1 MRDRNPKIAMFLR
14 RLLET
19 VTDLKKATQEA
30 IRQTKADQDRQY
42 TTQNSIRKAAWSA
55 FGAAVIYAS
64 VAAWQACEMR
74 RATDVTHEALTS
86 VQRAFV
92 NVGKNMQDN
101 AVFIPGQAEIQ
112 TWEFRPRLENSG
124 VTPTRNARN
133 HANFVR
139 WDGPLPENF
148 PFPDL
153 GQPARDIPFI
163 LGPKEAATGALLEV
177 PFSEVRD
184 VRDKKRKLYFY
195 GWISYEDI
203 FPKTTEHVSM
213 FCIELT
219 DVRGE
224 LKPNTP
230 YQLAWGLCPRH
241 NCADS
246 ECNGEP
252 YGTPTRVWQSQ

>member
-1 MRDRNPKIAMFLR
+1 MMPPPPIPPAEPEKNPPDNSTRVTVNLPGKTRTIEWIQLGMSIALAVLGAIAICIYGGELKAMIESNGINRD
-14 RLLET
+14 
-19 VTDLKKATQEA
+19 
-30 IRQTKADQDRQY
+30 
-42 TTQNSIRKAAWSA
+42 
-55 FGAAVIYAS
+55 
-64 VAAWQACEMR
+64 
-74 RATDVTHEALTS
+74 ALTS

-92 NVGKNMQDN
+92 NIGKNMQEN
-101 AVFIPGQAEIQ
+101 AVIIPGQAEIQ
-112 TWEFRPRLENSG
+112 TWEFRPKLENSG

-133 HANFVR
+133 HANFLP
-139 WDGPLPENF
+139 WDGPLPDNF

-153 GQPARDIPFI
+153 GQIPEVPFI

-177 PFSEVRD
+177 PFSAVKD
-184 VRDKKRKLYFY
+184 VRDKKRKLFFY
-195 GWISYEDI
+195 GWVDYKDI
-203 FPKTTEHVSM
+203 FPKTSEHISM

-230 YQLAWGLCPRH
+230 YQLTWGLCPRH
-241 NCADS
+241 NCADT